1 MNLSRRQFFYH
12 TGLTAAGLAAIYS
25 STTSALASS
34 NSHSEADLS
43 TWTGVKEQFAVSP
56 DYVHLASFF
65 LASHPRPVREAIEG
79 YRAKLDADPIGQ
91 VEAGPSN
98 KPLYVETAV
107 AEYIGGKPEEIAL
120 TDSTTMGLALIYHG
134 LPLKAGQEILT
145 TVHDHYSHHESIR
158 LAAERAGAT
167 FRKIK
172 LFDDFNSISEEEIA
186 SRISKSI
193 TPKTRVVGV
202 TWVHS
207 SSGVKLP
214 IRNIAAAIT
223 EANKNRAE
231 ADRVLLVVDGV
242 HGIGVE
248 DENIAQTGVDFFAA
262 GTHKWIFGPRGTG
275 FIWGKAENWKIMRPV
290 IPSFSGG
297 AYGAWMN
304 GRGLT
309 EMSAALMTPGG
320 FHSFEHR
327 WALPA
332 AFEFHKQ
339 MGRSRVAERIHAL
352 NNQAKEGLAK
362 MPNVRLYTPRGSKLS
377 AGLVCFDVNGMRPG
391 IVVQRLLAKK
401 VIASSSP
408 YATSYARLAPS
419 LLNTAEEIET
429 VLGHIRG
436 L

>member
-1 MNLSRRQFFYH
+1 
-12 TGLTAAGLAAIYS
+12 
-25 STTSALASS
+25 
-34 NSHSEADLS
+34 
-43 TWTGVKEQFAVSP
+43 
-56 DYVHLASFF
+56 
-65 LASHPRPVREAIEG
+65 
-79 YRAKLDADPIGQ
+79 
-91 VEAGPSN
+91 
-98 KPLYVETAV
+98 
-107 AEYIGGKPEEIAL
+107 
-120 TDSTTMGLALIYHG
+120 
-134 LPLKAGQEILT
+134 
-145 TVHDHYSHHESIR
+145 
-158 LAAERAGAT
+158 
-167 FRKIK
+167 
-172 LFDDFNSISEEEIA
+172 
-186 SRISKSI
+186 
-193 TPKTRVVGV
+193 V

-429 VLGHIRG
+429 VLGYIRG